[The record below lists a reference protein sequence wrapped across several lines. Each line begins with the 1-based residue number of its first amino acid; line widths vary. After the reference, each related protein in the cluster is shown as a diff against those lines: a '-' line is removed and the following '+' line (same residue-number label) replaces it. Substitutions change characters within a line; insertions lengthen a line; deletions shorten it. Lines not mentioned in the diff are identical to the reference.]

1 MPRITGRIKL
11 NLFHKSITKG
21 ASPSLSVQLWKGEGE
36 EEE

>member
-11 NLFHKSITKG
+11 NLFHKSFTRG
-21 ASPSLSVQLWKGEGE
+21 ASPGLGVQLWKGAGE